1 MTDTRERVMS
11 KYFFTADGTFG
22 SACAGDFEVIDT
34 THWTDKDWE
43 LIELAG
49 DNDRLDLARELIK

>member
-1 MTDTRERVMS
+1 MS
-11 KYFFTADGTFG
+11 KYFFTADGTFW
-22 SACAGDFEVIDT
+22 SACPGDFEVIDT

-49 DNDRLDLARELIK
+49 DNDRLDLARELMK

>member
-1 MTDTRERVMS
+1 MS
-11 KYFFTADGTFG
+11 KHYFTNDGTYG

-34 THWTDKDWE
+34 THWTETDWQT
-43 LIELAG
+43 IEKAG

>member
-1 MTDTRERVMS
+1 MS

-22 SACAGDFEVIDT
+22 AACPGDFEIIDT
-34 THWTDKDWE
+34 TDWTDKDWE